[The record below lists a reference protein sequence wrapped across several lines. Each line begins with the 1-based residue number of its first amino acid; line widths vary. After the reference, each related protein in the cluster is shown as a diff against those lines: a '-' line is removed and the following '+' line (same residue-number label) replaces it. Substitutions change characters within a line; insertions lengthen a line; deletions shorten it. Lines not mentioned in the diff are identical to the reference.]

1 MFFSRA
7 LDDTNEFKSLLQHIQ
22 HMFLRSAKREI
33 VHLLHQET
41 PPQRVTF
48 MEELGRGAYGKV
60 HKGVMMKIA
69 SVEVFFKPKE
79 ERLDISEGIVV
90 AIKTPL
96 GNYCSHNLFHLELNN
111 SVRYP
116 RGFNSSKYRDLH
128 MIASDKSPCFR
139 KGCRYPNDGFTCF

>member
-22 HMFLRSAKREI
+22 HIFLRSAKWEI

-116 RGFNSSKYRDLH
+116 RGFNLSKYRDLH